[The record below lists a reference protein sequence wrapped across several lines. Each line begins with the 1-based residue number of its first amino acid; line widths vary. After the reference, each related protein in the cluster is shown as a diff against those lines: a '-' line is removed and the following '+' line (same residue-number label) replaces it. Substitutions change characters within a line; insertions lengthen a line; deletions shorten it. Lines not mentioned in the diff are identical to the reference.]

1 MLSRFKQNVTRFPR
15 TFVVLCIAL
24 VLSGLEE
31 YANNHTA
38 LYVLA
43 SVCVSLVLA
52 YYVYGWFMGNDRRVS
67 ALLTILDTF
76 EGREEECSVPDCE
89 ECEIEEEAEED
100 TRCGDFECASCYPE
114 YNEIITDNEPNPPS
128 LIKDESGQDIAE
140 YAVMLAVMLIIVIG
154 TIRLIGGSAGNVFSQ
169 IGSKIGGQ

>member
-15 TFVVLCIAL
+15 TFVVLCLAL
-24 VLSGLEE
+24 VASGLEE

-38 LYVLA
+38 FYVLG

-52 YYVYGWFMGNDRRVS
+52 YYVYGWFMGNDRRVA

-76 EGREEECSVPDCE
+76 EGRTLSDQCSGCENCNVQYAENGECDLSAEECAVE
-89 ECEIEEEAEED
+89 H
-100 TRCGDFECASCYPE
+100 
-114 YNEIITDNEPNPPS
+114 S
-128 LIKDESGQDIAE
+128 LIDDERGQDIAE
-140 YAVMLAVMLIIVIG
+140 YAVMLAVMLVIVIG
-154 TIRLIGGSAGNVFSQ
+154 TIRLIGGNAGNVFSQ